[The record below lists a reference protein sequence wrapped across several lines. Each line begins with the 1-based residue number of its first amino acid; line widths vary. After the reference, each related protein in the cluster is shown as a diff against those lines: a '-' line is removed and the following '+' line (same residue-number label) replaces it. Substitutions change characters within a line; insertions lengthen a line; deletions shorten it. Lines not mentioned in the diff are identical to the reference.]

1 MRRYLPILVRMP
13 RRKPGTLLPLE
24 TEILGVAL
32 SMFRSGQA
40 AFHGFGLAQTM
51 REQSGSRALTGHG
64 TLYKALGRLE
74 QFGLLA
80 SRWEDAAAAEGRPRR
95 RLYELTGQGARVAEQ
110 ALAENADQ
118 ATGQP
123 PRIASEP
130 A

>member
-1 MRRYLPILVRMP
+1 MP
-13 RRKPGTLLPLE
+13 RRKPGTLLALE

-32 SMFRSGQA
+32 ERQRAGEP
-40 AFHGFGLAQTM
+40 AFHGFALAHAM
-51 REQSGSRALTGHG
+51 REQRGSKALTGHG

-74 QFGLLA
+74 EFGLLS

-95 RLYELTGQGARVAEQ
+95 RLYELTGEGARVAEQ
-110 ALAENADQ
+110 AVADPPAP
-118 ATGQP
+118 ATARC